1 LQAFSPSLLFCSW
14 SFSIVICHP
23 PQFAIHNIVGCSNVL
38 VFVVFNCHCCSS
50 SSIVHCYSFC
60 SIVHHY
66 LWLNCSPLLV
76 TQVWFYCPS
85 LWLLLL
91 FGLVG
96 CYWSTLVFVHG
107 SSALVATCH
116 SSPKKFNTKICLLSL
131 ILEKLEPEV
140 ILKS

>member
-50 SSIVHCYSFC
+50 SSIVRHYLSLKYSFIAHHFDCC
-60 SIVHHY
+60 S
-66 LWLNCSPLLV
+66 LLEWLLIGEMS
-76 TQVWFYCPS
+76 S
-85 LWLLLL
+85 LLLL
-91 FGLVG
+91 FGLVA
-96 CYWSTLVFVHG
+96 CYWSTLVFVHR
-107 SSALVATCH
+107 SSAFVATCH
-116 SSPKKFNTKICLLSL
+116 SSSKKFNTKICVLSL